1 MQTVRAVAEAP
12 AWGKLQLVESHR
24 RGKAWNAVSHLACRR
39 NYILTI
45 ILAGSAA
52 EVERCVEVLS
62 VSTRVL
68 ASSDGGSTSSGRN
81 LVLIKGQGRGQGLVK
96 MEDDGRLLFADPDK
110 ETEGGLFGYLITANI
125 ILRVLLFQSVLF
137 AETIT
142 RTGVLSSVHLK
153 VKITFVAISGQT
165 PRPMISQCL
174 EW

>member
-1 MQTVRAVAEAP
+1 M
-12 AWGKLQLVESHR
+12 
-24 RGKAWNAVSHLACRR
+24 LA
-39 NYILTI
+39 
-45 ILAGSAA
+45 
-52 EVERCVEVLS
+52 
-62 VSTRVL
+62 
-68 ASSDGGSTSSGRN
+68 SDGGTSSGRN

-142 RTGVLSSVHLK
+142 RTGVLSSLHLR

-165 PRPMISQCL
+165 PRPTISQCL